1 MKNRRDAFL
10 VPETDPMHAMMPYIL
25 PNRADN
31 EAVMNEKLDL
41 TAVEEYIA
49 KKNADNPE
57 YKYTFFHI
65 MCAAIAKTIYLRPK
79 MNRYYLGYRMY
90 ERKDISLSFTV
101 KRRFEDD
108 SDEVLALIKINKES
122 DEAPISQIYESVKKI
137 VFSARKENKND
148 GATDAMAIL
157 TKLPRPILK
166 FVMNTLGF
174 LDYYDKY
181 PKSLMDVDP
190 YYSTVFISNLGS
202 IKMHASYHHLANWG
216 TNSLFVV
223 IGEKKLCPV
232 FNPDGTYEMKNML
245 PLGMT
250 IDERIA
256 DGYYFAKTIKI
267 LRKLIENPELLERP
281 LSEQVEI

>member
-10 VPETDPMHAMMPYIL
+10 VPETDPMHAMMPFIH
-25 PNRADN
+25 PNRTDN
-31 EAVMNEKLDL
+31 EAVMNEKVDL
-41 TAVEEYIA
+41 RAVEEYIA

-57 YKYTFFHI
+57 YKYTFFHVV
-65 MCAAIAKTIYLRPK
+65 CAAIAKTIYLRPK
-79 MNRYYLGYRMY
+79 MNRYYHSYKLY

-108 SDEVLALIKINKES
+108 SDEVLAMVKVNRES

-157 TKLPRPILK
+157 TKLPRFLLK
-166 FVMNTLGF
+166 LVIKTLSF
-174 LDYYDKY
+174 LDRHDKY
-181 PKSLMDVDP
+181 PDSLMKVDP
-190 YYSTVFISNLGS
+190 YYSTVFVSNLGS

-216 TNSLFVV
+216 TNSIFVV
-223 IGEKKLCPV
+223 IGEKKATPV
-232 FNPDGTYEMKNML
+232 FAPDGTYEMHNML

-256 DGYYFAKTIKI
+256 DGYYFAKSVKI
-267 LRKLIENPELLERP
+267 LKKLIENPELLERP
-281 LSEQVEI
+281 ISEEVEV